1 MLSLTL
7 VWLGLSHDKLSTMKP
22 LCTTSMHISKR
33 DGFGFSLWGQSSMIS
48 VVLVDVSFSD
58 QLCMTTIV
66 GIFVVILGKDVGD
79 VVGIFVAIMGVD
91 VGEVVGADVEEAVG
105 IFVGVDV
112 EESVGIFVGIDVWE
126 AVGIDVGDVVGI
138 FVGIDVGNMV
148 GITVGMGVGEVV
160 RIDDGLDD
168 KPMLVN
174 SYCVIYAFKGE
185 KKLQLAW
192 VEGCLL

>member
-7 VWLGLSHDKLSTMKP
+7 VWLGLSQDKLSTMKP
-22 LCTTSMHISKR
+22 LCTTSMHISRR
-33 DGFGFSLWGQSSMIS
+33 DGFGFSLWGQSSMISIS

-66 GIFVVILGKDVGD
+66 GIFVVILGRDVGD

-91 VGEVVGADVEEAVG
+91 VREMVGADVEEAVG

-112 EESVGIFVGIDVWE
+112 EESVGIFVGKDVWE

-138 FVGIDVGNMV
+138 FVSIDVGEMVVIFV
-148 GITVGMGVGEVV
+148 GIGVGEVV
-160 RIDDGLDD
+160 LIDDGLDD

-185 KKLQLAW
+185 KKLSDA
-192 VEGCLL
+192 